1 VSHHHNQDIEL
12 DVELEAVPIA
22 IPVDHPAYNTLKLL
36 TEELAVSKREVEAGK
51 VRIERTTKTYTE
63 PVDLEL
69 RRTSAA
75 VDRVPINLP
84 VDEVPAIRQDGDVI
98 IVPVVE
104 ETVEVTRRLVLKEEI
119 HIRVEESTER
129 YHDDV
134 ELHRQEIQVSHTNS
148 ESNDNGKVFS

>member
-1 VSHHHNQDIEL
+1 MAHHHQQDVEV
-12 DVELEAVPIA
+12 DVELEQVPIA
-22 IPVDHPAYNTLKLL
+22 IPVDHPAYGTLKLL

-51 VRIERTTKTYTE
+51 VRIERTTRTHTE

-69 RRTSAA
+69 RRTRAS

-98 IVPVVE
+98 VVPVVE
-104 ETVEVTRRLVLKEEI
+104 ETVEVIRRLILKEEV
-119 HIRVEESTER
+119 HIRVEDETER

-134 ELHRQEIQVSHTNS
+134 ELHHQEIQVSHINS

>member
-1 VSHHHNQDIEL
+1 VKHHHQQDVEV

-22 IPVDHPAYNTLKLL
+22 IPVDHPAYDTLKLL
-36 TEELAVSKREVEAGK
+36 TEELAVSKREVEAGT
-51 VRIERTTKTYTE
+51 VRIERTTNSYSE
-63 PVDLEL
+63 PVELEL
-69 RRTSAA
+69 RRTRAA

-104 ETVEVTRRLVLKEEI
+104 ETVEVIRRLILKEEV
-119 HIRVEESTER
+119 HIRLEEETER

-134 ELHRQEIQVSHTNS
+134 ELRRQDIHVSHINS